1 MADTSAADSDL
12 TLPPVAKV
20 DAEVAPLAVAI
31 ASLIAAIAAATESL
45 TPARYRLAQEAV
57 DRCSSLVSNP
67 TLLKSATLRMLDR
80 PPTLERALT
89 QLESARSQ
97 LSNVAVQPLVE
108 ALAPLLRSLGDQ
120 GHDYLRQ
127 ICRTLGTTLSE
138 KQIEALGLGVAP
150 GTFGGLTRIASR
162 MFRSDNRTVALAEEV
177 VRNTSDASLAA
188 ALQAARTAPASVDLL
203 AQIDDALERAT
214 SLMDTTQQMREA
226 YADQLNIAQS
236 LDSAAGVLERQV
248 RQRLRAIGR
257 RIQLLRRHLREDI
270 WAIAEDA
277 GDEFEVDLRRRLERG
292 LFLRNAEE
300 GDLTDR
306 QTSKNLKT
314 RYDRLRQQFEAEV
327 ALLQQELAEF
337 QEDFHHD
344 GSTILE
350 PLPRRVFVLAVPHAS
365 IGVRGAQVADGAAT
379 GVLAAGVASAAGTFG
394 AMQLGYLAPAAILG
408 VAIGPIGMA
417 AAGAVAAAGAYKLAA
432 SRKQRMRRD
441 VRQRR
446 HKLQE
451 TLEELITS
459 ATAQSDAQ
467 LEAIATRFREV
478 ALAQLAP
485 LRYEA
490 TRLREIAEL
499 HRKITDR
506 ICEAGARRIAQWQGA
521 MMELRRLRPPAA

>member
-1 MADTSAADSDL
+1 MADSADTDL
-12 TLPPVAKV
+12 VLPPVAKA
-20 DAEVAPLAVAI
+20 DAEISPLAVAI
-31 ASLIAAIAAATESL
+31 ASLIAAVAAIEAL
-45 TPARYRLAQEAV
+45 TPERYRLAQAAV
-57 DRCSSLVSNP
+57 DRCASLIANP
-67 TLLKSATLRMLDR
+67 VLLRSATLRMLDR
-80 PPTLERALT
+80 PPSLEQALAQVEAT
-89 QLESARSQ
+89 RSQ
-97 LSNVAVQPLVE
+97 LPSAAIQPLLE
-108 ALAPLLRSLGDQ
+108 ALAPLLRSLGADA
-120 GHDYLRQ
+120 HERLRH
-127 ICRTLGTTLSE
+127 ITRALGTTLTDR
-138 KQIEALGLGVAP
+138 QVEALGLGAP
-150 GTFGGLTRIASR
+150 PAFGGLTRFATR
-162 MFRSDNRTVALAEEV
+162 MFRSDNRTVALAEDV
-177 VRNTSDASLAA
+177 LRHTSDASLGA
-188 ALQAARTAPASVDLL
+188 ALQAARTAPNSVDL
-203 AQIDDALERAT
+203 AEQISDALERAV

-236 LDSAAGVLERQV
+236 LESAAGVLERQV

-300 GDLTDR
+300 DDLTDR

-344 GSTILE
+344 GSNVLD
-350 PLPRRVFVLAVPHAS
+350 PLPRRDFALAVPQAS
-365 IGVRGAQVADGAAT
+365 ISVRGARVADTAAT
-379 GVLAAGVASAAGTFG
+379 GVLAAGAVSAVG
-394 AMQLGYLAPAAILG
+394 AVGAWQLGYLVPAVALG
-408 VAIGPIGMA
+408 VATGPMGWA
-417 AAGAVAAAGAYKLAA
+417 AAGTVVAAGAYKLAA

-446 HKLQE
+446 HRLQQ
-451 TLEELITS
+451 TLEELITA
-459 ATAQSDAQ
+459 ATAQADAR
-467 LEAIATRFREV
+467 LDEINARFRDV

-506 ICEAGARRIAQWQGA
+506 ICEAGARRIANWQGA
-521 MMELRRLRPPAA
+521 LMEVRRGQQAAA